1 MAMVKPIEDHYAN
14 LLGPVVSAPL
24 WGDACF
30 ILVRIAAGML
40 GPFLAV
46 DKECAA

>member
-1 MAMVKPIEDHYAN
+1 MHALLEQRAGEFGMA
-14 LLGPVVSAPL
+14 APL

-30 ILVRIAAGML
+30 ILVRFAAGRP

-46 DKECAA
+46 DKDCLA